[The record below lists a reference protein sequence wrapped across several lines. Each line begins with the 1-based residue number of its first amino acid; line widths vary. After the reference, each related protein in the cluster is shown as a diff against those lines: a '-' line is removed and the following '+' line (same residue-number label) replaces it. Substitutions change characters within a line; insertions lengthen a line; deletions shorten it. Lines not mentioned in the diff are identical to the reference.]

1 MPQLAGLA
9 AVAAG
14 ARRAL
19 RAAGRGLVV
28 TSARCLASAGIVA
41 VSASLSGCYS
51 FVPTPVTE
59 AVPRT
64 VVAAEISDTGRVAL
78 AQQAGPEVARI
89 EGQLVERS
97 DSALRITVAEVRYL
111 NGIANKWQGQDV
123 MLRPQDVKLI
133 SQRTLSRRRTAI
145 AAALL
150 GGLVVGAFFNKNFTG
165 LFSGDPNRDKPGEP
179 PPST

>member
-1 MPQLAGLA
+1 
-9 AVAAG
+9 
-14 ARRAL
+14 
-19 RAAGRGLVV
+19 
-28 TSARCLASAGIVA
+28 
-41 VSASLSGCYS
+41 
-51 FVPTPVTE
+51 
-59 AVPRT
+59 

-123 MLRPQDVKLI
+123 TLRPQDVKVI

-150 GGLVVGAFFNKNFTG
+150 GGLVVGIVFNKNFTG